1 MLDVDIVWVKITYP
15 DNSESIFRATRCK
28 QIIEDVLGQ
37 KELRDI
43 FSGETLSD
51 LYVFDVSSK
60 CFVNISNINRLE
72 EFKSKPK
79 FSREVDKF
87 ASCFIR

>member
-1 MLDVDIVWVKITYP
+1 MLDTDIVWVKLTYP
-15 DNSESIFRATRCK
+15 DSSESIFRATRSK
-28 QIIEDVLGQ
+28 NIIEDVLGQ

-43 FSGETLSD
+43 FSGNVLSD

-60 CFVNISNINRLE
+60 CFVNISNVIRIE

-87 ASCFIR
+87 ASSFIR

>member
-1 MLDVDIVWVKITYP
+1 MLDTDIVWVKITYP
-15 DNSESIFRATRCK
+15 DDSESIFRATRCK

-37 KELRDI
+37 SELRDI
-43 FSGETLSD
+43 FSGNVLNS
-51 LYVFDVSSK
+51 LYIFDVLSK
-60 CFVNISNINRLE
+60 CFVNISKIKNIE

-87 ASCFIR
+87 ANSFIR